1 MPTATLLR
9 SGACVLA
16 GLLLSARQP
25 GAAAQEL
32 TAARVESAIYRA
44 VNFILSQR
52 RPAGHWESG
61 EDSQARYWAGDSA
74 LAILAL
80 LHAGQ
85 DPRSEEMSR
94 SLEWLA
100 AQELRST
107 YTYSLRA
114 QALALVPGRKFR
126 PRLEKDLEWLVEA
139 IAPRGWDN
147 FGLYGYVAA
156 RDEGPGGWTDHSNSQ
171 FGVLGVWMAGEAGLT
186 HPGLENYWQM
196 VEDRWVANQNTDGG
210 WGYRRGE
217 NSTGSMTAAG
227 LATLYIVLDRVHA
240 RTGHRRATRLIR
252 SIDTALAWFGREFT
266 TRNPHGGLQWNYYYL
281 YGVERAGRAS
291 GRRFFRERDWFRL
304 GAEELLRT
312 QQPDG
317 SWSGGTAPLHDT
329 AFALM
334 FLSHGRAP
342 LLMAKLEHGADWD
355 TYLRDLA
362 GLTRYCERAFERL
375 LNWQIVDLSAPVE
388 ELLEAPVLYLC
399 GRSAWEF
406 DEVEVFKLR
415 QYCQRGGLLFACVP
429 AGGQE
434 FELSMRRLAGRLFP
448 DLPLRPVPV
457 NHPLFSGEVQFVIE
471 SPPVMLHVTNGL
483 RTLMLLCPSDLAA
496 AWNEF
501 RVDQRARDFEL
512 GANVY
517 LLATDK
523 SAPASRLDTP
533 EIPLEPVP
541 IERTIRV
548 ARLQYDGPWDVEPY
562 GWTRLRHYLNNVS
575 GARLL
580 VTSGVPLHS
589 LDFRDF
595 KIAYITGTKAFRLS
609 PPEQA
614 GLRRFLTSGGTLL
627 ADAAGGSRE
636 FLESFEQQLT
646 GILNVEP
653 VSVPQDSA
661 LITGEG
667 IPGAGRIAGVHYRR
681 AARLENPGE
690 APLLRAYNLGRR
702 LAVIYCPLDLSAGL
716 LGTPVYGVRGYA
728 PETCLRIV
736 RNLLLYAHLSTA
748 EKAHLAREQ

>member
-1 MPTATLLR
+1 MVAVLI
-9 SGACVLA
+9 AC
-16 GLLLSARQP
+16 GSP
-25 GAAAQEL
+25 PKSTAQEL
-32 TAARVESAIYRA
+32 TSANVESAIYRA
-44 VNFILSQR
+44 TAWIQSQR
-52 RPAGHWESG
+52 KQAGHWESSA
-61 EDSQARYWAGDSA
+61 DTSARYWAGDSA

-85 DPRSEEMSR
+85 DPRSEDMNQ

-139 IAPRGWDN
+139 IAPRGWNN

-156 RDEGPGGWTDHSNSQ
+156 RDEGPGGWADHSNSQ
-171 FGVLGVWMAGEAGLT
+171 FGVLGVWMATEAGLS
-186 HPGLENYWQM
+186 HANMENYWLL
-196 VEDRWVANQNTDGG
+196 VEDRWMANQNVDGG

-217 NSTGSMTAAG
+217 KSTGSMTAAG
-227 LATLYIVLDRVHA
+227 LATLYVVLDRLHA
-240 RTGHRRATRLIR
+240 RTGHRRATRLVR
-252 SIDTALAWFGREFT
+252 SIDTALAWFGREFSPS
-266 TRNPHGGLQWNYYYL
+266 NPHGSAQWKYYYL

-291 GRRFFRERDWFRL
+291 GRRYFRERDWFRL
-304 GAEELLRT
+304 GADELLRT
-312 QQPDG
+312 QESDG
-317 SWSGGTAPLHDT
+317 SWGGGTAPLHNT

-334 FLSHGRAP
+334 FLCHGRAP

-355 TYLRDLA
+355 TYLRDVA
-362 GLTRYCERAFERL
+362 GLARYSERAFERL

-406 DEVEVFKLR
+406 DDVDAFKLR
-415 QYCQRGGLLFACVP
+415 QYCLRGGLIFACVP
-429 AGGQE
+429 EGGAE
-434 FELSMRRLAGRLFP
+434 FEQSMRSLAERLFP
-448 DLPLRPVPV
+448 ELPLRPVPV
-457 NHPLFSGEVQFVIE
+457 DHPLFNGEVQFVIE

-483 RTLMLLCPSDLAA
+483 RTLMLLCPTDVAS

-523 SAPASRLDTP
+523 TTPTSRLDTP

-548 ARLQYDGPWDVEPY
+548 ARIQYDGPWDVEPY

-575 GARLL
+575 ATRLL

-589 LDFRDF
+589 LDFKDF
-595 KIAYITGTKAFRLS
+595 KIAYITGTKAFTLS
-609 PPEQA
+609 PRERT
-614 GLRRFLTSGGTLL
+614 GLRSFLTSGGTLL
-627 ADAAGGSRE
+627 ADAAGGSRA
-636 FLESFEQQLT
+636 FLESLERQLT
-646 GILNVEP
+646 EILNVDP
-653 VSVPQDSA
+653 VSVPRDSR

-667 IPGAGRIAGVHYRR
+667 IPGAGRISGVQYRR
-681 AARLENPGE
+681 AARLENPGDF
-690 APLLRAYNLGRR
+690 PQFRAFDLGRR
-702 LAVIYCPLDLSAGL
+702 LAVIYCPIDLSTGL
-716 LGTPVYGVRGYA
+716 LGTPVYGVNGYS
-728 PETCLRIV
+728 PDTCLRIV
-736 RNLLLYAHLSTA
+736 RNLLLYANLSTA
-748 EKAHLAREQ
+748 EKTKLGPGG